1 MSNALDK
8 SKQNTKG
15 VFLIV
20 NGCRDS
26 VMKVNEC
33 RLGGIFRTEAKLP
46 VSKYSTIVNKLSST
60 KMN

>member
-1 MSNALDK
+1 MSNALDE
-8 SKQNTKG
+8 SKKNIKG

-20 NGCRDS
+20 NECRDS

-46 VSKYSTIVNKLSST
+46 VSKYSTIVNKLS
-60 KMN
+60 